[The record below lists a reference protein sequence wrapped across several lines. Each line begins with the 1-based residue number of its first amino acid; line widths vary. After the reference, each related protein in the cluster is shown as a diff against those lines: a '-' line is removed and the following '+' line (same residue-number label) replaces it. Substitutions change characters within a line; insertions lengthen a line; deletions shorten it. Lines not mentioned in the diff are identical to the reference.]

1 MKLGRRKFLAGSLAT
16 LGVGVLGVQTGCQP
30 QNKITFYQPYDR
42 LTLGNTGIK
51 VSRLCMGTGM
61 KGWMRQSNQT
71 RLGEKKF
78 LNLIQAAY
86 DRGIRV
92 FDLADLYGTH
102 QYVAKALKGIDRD
115 KYVLISKIWWRDSGL
130 PEKERPDADIVVN
143 RFCKELDTDY
153 IDVALLHC
161 VVSGDWPN
169 ELRRQMDI
177 LAKLKEKN
185 IIGAHGISCHSL
197 DALKAAVNE
206 PWVDSVN
213 TRINPYGIKMDGPAE
228 EVAPVLRQLHDAGKG
243 VVGMKLIGEGSYRDS
258 DEKRDHAVKYVL
270 ELGCVDVLN
279 VGFENTQEID
289 DFAARVR
296 KVPTK
301 TT

>member
-1 MKLGRRKFLAGSLAT
+1 MKLKRREFLAGSLAA
-16 LGVGVLGVQTGCQP
+16 LGAGVLGTQTGCQT

-42 LTLGNTGIK
+42 LTLGNTGIE

-102 QYVAKALKGIDRD
+102 QYIAKALKGIDRD
-115 KYVLISKIWWRDSGL
+115 KYVLISKIWWRNNGL
-130 PEKERPDADIVVN
+130 PEKERPDPDIVVN

-153 IDVALLHC
+153 IDVVLLHC
-161 VVSGDWPN
+161 VDSGDWPN

-177 LAKLKEKN
+177 LAQLKEKN

-228 EVAPVLRQLHDAGKG
+228 EVAPVLHQLHDAGKG
-243 VVGMKLIGEGSYRDS
+243 VVAMKLIGEGSYRDS

-270 ELGCVDVLN
+270 QLGCVDVLN

-289 DFAARVR
+289 DFAARIR

-301 TT
+301 IT